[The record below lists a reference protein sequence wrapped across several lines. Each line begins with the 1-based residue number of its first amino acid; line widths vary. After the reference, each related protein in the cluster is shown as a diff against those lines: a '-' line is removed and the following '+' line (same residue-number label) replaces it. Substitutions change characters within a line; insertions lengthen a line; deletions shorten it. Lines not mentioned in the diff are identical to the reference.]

1 MSQTLPTVPEAIP
14 ETTAARLVAVDHFVT
29 HDAWVSEWTTRAETY
44 ELVDGIPLMTPPE
57 HPRNVDA
64 GSRLLIQLSQTLG
77 SGWSYLP
84 GVGVRISGDP
94 RPTYR
99 IPDFALISPGA
110 HLDLPLDPAPIALVV
125 EALSPST
132 RDEDLGRKRRD
143 YASVGIPHYLIIDRD
158 RTPRLTLLTD
168 PADGDYRTER
178 SAETVTLHIA
188 GHDIE
193 INASHVVR

>member
-1 MSQTLPTVPEAIP
+1 MSQTVPIIPGAIP
-14 ETTAARLVAVDHFVT
+14 ETTTARLVAVDHPVT
-29 HDAWVSEWTTRAETY
+29 HDVWVTEWTTREERY

-57 HPRNVDA
+57 HPDNVD
-64 GSRLLIQLSQTLG
+64 GTSELTFLLRSELG
-77 SGWSYLP
+77 NEWSYLP
-84 GVGVRISGDP
+84 GVGVRITGDP

-99 IPDFALISPGA
+99 IPDLTLQPRGA
-110 HLDLPLDPAPIALVV
+110 TRQFPLDPDPIALVV

-168 PADGDYRTER
+168 PADGDYRTEC
-178 SAETVTLHIA
+178 SGETVTLRIA